1 MTPEEVQKYHN
12 KTISI
17 KAPGRGSG
25 YRNVKIVDYDLDVK
39 TIWGK
44 GVVYLKDQ
52 DNFWKHLISPYLKA
66 ALSQVELY
74 EGPVKRRTR
83 KSNSNN
89 NIEPV
94 RTHKKK
100 NNETTEVRRR
110 KRKSTI
116 RKRRRKNG

>member
-1 MTPEEVQKYHN
+1 MTPEEVRKYHN

-25 YRNVKIVDYDLDVK
+25 YSNVKIVDYDLDVK

-52 DNFWKHLISPYLKA
+52 DNFWKHLKSPYHRA
-66 ALSQVELY
+66 ALSQIELY

-83 KSNSNN
+83 KSNGNN

-94 RTHKKK
+94 RKRKRK
-100 NNETTEVRRR
+100 SNETTEVRKR
-110 KRKSTI
+110 KRKSTVK
-116 RKRRRKNG
+116 KRRRKNG